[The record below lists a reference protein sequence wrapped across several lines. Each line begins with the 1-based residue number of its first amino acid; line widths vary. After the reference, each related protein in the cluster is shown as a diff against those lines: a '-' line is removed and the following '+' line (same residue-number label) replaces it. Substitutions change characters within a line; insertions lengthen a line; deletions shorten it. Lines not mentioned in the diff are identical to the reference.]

1 MLFYTTSCVVSV
13 ASIGIHGWLLAD
25 KLRSRHRANNRV
37 GAVPHF
43 ALGNVR
49 RASLRES
56 ISLTPGASIL
66 QEKFEASKM
75 KRVKYLLLIA
85 QVRRAEHD
93 RTRRASVA
101 LPPPCGAERRG
112 VVQACLEDIPMGG
125 FNTYFVVRS
134 LYECIDPANDIHTF
148 RLECPMAP
156 SRMLL
161 NLAACFTTLS
171 MLAFKIARAQH
182 AVACWPTRLFL

>member
-1 MLFYTTSCVVSV
+1 MLFYATSCVVSV
-13 ASIGIHGWLLAD
+13 ASLGIKGWLLAD

-49 RASLRES
+49 RATLRES

-101 LPPPCGAERRG
+101 LRALRG
-112 VVQACLEDIPMGG
+112 
-125 FNTYFVVRS
+125 R
-134 LYECIDPANDIHTF
+134 
-148 RLECPMAP
+148 
-156 SRMLL
+156 
-161 NLAACFTTLS
+161 
-171 MLAFKIARAQH
+171 KARGCAGL
-182 AVACWPTRLFL
+182 P

>member
-13 ASIGIHGWLLAD
+13 ASIGIQGWLLAD

-43 ALGNVR
+43 ALGNVKR
-49 RASLRES
+49 PSLRES
-56 ISLTPGASIL
+56 ISITPGASIL

-93 RTRRASVA
+93 RTRCASIA
-101 LPPPCGAERRG
+101 LRP
-112 VVQACLEDIPMGG
+112 
-125 FNTYFVVRS
+125 
-134 LYECIDPANDIHTF
+134 
-148 RLECPMAP
+148 
-156 SRMLL
+156 
-161 NLAACFTTLS
+161 
-171 MLAFKIARAQH
+171 
-182 AVACWPTRLFL
+182 